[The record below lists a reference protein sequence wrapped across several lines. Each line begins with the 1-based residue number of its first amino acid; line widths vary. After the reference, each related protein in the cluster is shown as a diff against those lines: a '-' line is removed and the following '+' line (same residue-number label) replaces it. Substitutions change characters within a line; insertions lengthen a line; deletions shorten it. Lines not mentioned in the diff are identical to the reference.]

1 MVTGAQLEREREKR
15 KERHRER
22 ERAWTRKETK
32 CTTTHFI
39 GRERS
44 VIITS
49 ISYVVDRTISTAT
62 VLNTKS
68 SHLKTK
74 QTI

>member
-39 GRERS
+39 GREREK
-44 VIITS
+44 V
-49 ISYVVDRTISTAT
+49 
-62 VLNTKS
+62 S
-68 SHLKTK
+68 S
-74 QTI
+74 